1 MINDNFK
8 DGFKNGYHDWHTTD
22 LNKACDPSYMA
33 GHAWGELMNDDND
46 NDRKESSVNIAPED
60 SADNNI
66 FFTALKFAFIIC
78 FVIGMIALGIYIV
91 STHDWSSWSNL
102 FG

>member
-22 LNKACDPSYMA
+22 LNKVGDPSYMA

-46 NDRKESSVNIAPED
+46 RKESSVNITPKD

-66 FFTALKFAFIIC
+66 IFTAVKFAFIIC
-78 FVIGMIALGIYIV
+78 FVVGMIVLGIYIV

-102 FG
+102 FN